1 MSDRRAGGEQTAQDI
16 PRLNVP
22 VFPLLYMRAGC
33 GKQTC
38 KQQNKQRYIIK
49 EREDTARL

>member
-16 PRLNVP
+16 PCLNVP
-22 VFPLLYMRAGC
+22 VFLLSSMRAWC
-33 GKQTC
+33 GKRTC
-38 KQQNKQRYIIK
+38 KRQIKQRYIMK